1 MSRTTDLFLAKHRT
15 RALGMATALA
25 LCAPELRAGQPG
37 APQVH
42 IVDLWANSAKG
53 FDNNHRAQVLSSAL
67 RDHVVNAP
75 DFFLYADTYGLLQ
88 VGVEAKCDTLPF
100 TAPTLTESSD
110 KGMNR
115 ACLSRMAKRLG
126 AKAFFW
132 GHLFSSE
139 GGRLWAKV
147 HLWQQGEDR
156 VFALPYDEKNPRRVA
171 ERLYQHLVTPGKVG
185 DVRFTMPAN
194 AKAPRGELFVN
205 DRSYGALE
213 AEGAEL
219 TLPLGEAVA
228 ELRWGDKVLA
238 RGRGA
243 VASAGTATVSLD
255 PVAEPPAPAEPLRR
269 YPPIEMGRTP
279 GTEPAPSGRW
289 MTPVG
294 WVALG
299 TGAVALGFGVFA
311 NSRVSSLGK
320 EFESEGKLS
329 AYNKGV
335 PQGRSPCSAAE
346 GGFESAWPGAASST
360 EVRDQCSS
368 VDTWKTVRTV
378 SYVGG
383 GLLAI
388 GGAALLLFAPSAAE
402 APQAQGRGPRWTA
415 APSVGPGSVSA
426 SFALAW

>member
-1 MSRTTDLFLAKHRT
+1 MSRTTNLFLAKHRT

-185 DVRFTMPAN
+185 DARFTMPTSGT
-194 AKAPRGELFVN
+194 APRGELFVN
-205 DRSYGALE
+205 DRSYGPWE
-213 AEGAEL
+213 AEGVEL

-243 VASAGTATVSLD
+243 VAATGTATVLLD
-255 PVAEPPAPAEPLRR
+255 SVAEPPAPAEPLRR
-269 YPPIEMGRTP
+269 YPPIEMGQTP
-279 GTEPAPSGRW
+279 GTETAPSGGW

-294 WVALG
+294 WVTLG
-299 TGAVALGFGVFA
+299 TGVAALGLGVFA
-311 NSRVSSLGK
+311 NSRVASSADDFRSNAALAAYGRGLARGQSSC
-320 EFESEGKLS
+320 SE
-329 AYNKGV
+329 
-335 PQGRSPCSAAE
+335 AE
-346 GGFESAWPGAASST
+346 RGFESGWSGAASSQT
-360 EVRDQCSS
+360 VRDHCSRS
-368 VDTWKTVRTV
+368 DTWKTVRTV
-378 SYVGG
+378 SYIGG
-383 GLLAI
+383 SLFVV
-388 GGAALLLFAPSAAE
+388 GGAALLLFAPSTSERA
-402 APQAQGRGPRWTA
+402 QADGKRSAWFA
-415 APSVGPGSVSA
+415 APNVGPSFVGASIASA
-426 SFALAW
+426 W